1 MISTRIIAIIGE
13 IFLLISGVVGLTI
26 AVPEMIYYAPPLVI
40 IIFTIGMLTSIMA
53 TSLLIWRMS

>member
-1 MISTRIIAIIGE
+1 MLSIRTISVIGE
-13 IFLLISGVVGLTI
+13 IFLLITGVIGLTI

>member
-1 MISTRIIAIIGE
+1 MLSIRIISVIGE
-13 IFLLISGVVGLTI
+13 IFLLISGVIGLTI